1 MTELRCWKESITVWC
16 FSSLFWFSHSSIHN
30 MMASTCSL
38 WLNPM
43 ALVLLVP
50 HSSHWVPE
58 AYACY
63 TLPCTFFFIRYWPWW
78 RKRRTCMLF
87 VNYLV
92 HPLLSAINRSLY
104 RSNRFLWL
112 PAHVTG
118 CKLTPGHLPV
128 IINSWHLLCWAC
140 WWRMGGHSVGTVK
153 ERERES
159 DGPTRKG
166 VWCG

>member
-1 MTELRCWKESITVWC
+1 MNINWLIWIELTELRCWKESITVWC

-38 WLNPM
+38 WINPM

-50 HSSHWVPE
+50 HSSHWVTE

-63 TLPCTFFFIRYWPWW
+63 TLACTCFHFFFIRYWW

-92 HPLLSAINRSLY
+92 HPVLSAINRSLY
-104 RSNRFLWL
+104 RSNSFLWL

-128 IINSWHLLCWAC
+128 IINSWHLHGGGWEGIAWAQ
-140 WWRMGGHSVGTVK
+140 WKR
-153 ERERES
+153 ERERW
-159 DGPTRKG
+159 TN
-166 VWCG
+166 